1 MMALLELIFNLPKN
15 DRNIKFTT
23 IAEVTDLPLD
33 NVEHLLMK
41 AMSLNLIR
49 GKMDEVKFINFLLI
63 KTG

>member
-15 DRNIKFTT
+15 DRNIKFAT

-49 GKMDEVKFINFLLI
+49 GKMDEVKFISFLLI